1 MPKVFLLILPFLCAV
16 VSCRTTSTSHAE
28 GNAETA
34 PDAFVQSSVE
44 QIERDTLANDRKAE
58 ALALESE
65 WLKLHVLVVEA
76 EKYACE
82 CRDSELK
89 LAAQMAHFGSIDQR
103 IPREGFINSEQRAR
117 WNAQLEGRKKARITA
132 EARANLLRRD
142 LEDLR
147 VEIVKEGFSVP
158 TGSLVY

>member
-1 MPKVFLLILPFLCAV
+1 LPKVFLLVLPFLGAV
-16 VSCRTTSTSHAE
+16 VSCRTTGTSHAD

-44 QIERDTLANDRKAE
+44 EIEQDTLANDRKAQ

-65 WLKLHVLVVEA
+65 WLKLRVLVVEA

-82 CRDSELK
+82 CLDSELK
-89 LAAQMAHFGSIDQR
+89 LAAQMAQFGSMDQR
-103 IPREGFINSEQRAR
+103 IPGEGFINSEQRVR